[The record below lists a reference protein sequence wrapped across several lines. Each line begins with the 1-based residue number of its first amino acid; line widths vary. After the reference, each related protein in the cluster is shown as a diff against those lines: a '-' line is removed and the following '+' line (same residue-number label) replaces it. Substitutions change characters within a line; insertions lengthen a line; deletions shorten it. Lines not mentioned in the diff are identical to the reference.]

1 MGGIAMKIA
10 LINGSPK
17 AGKNNSGI
25 LLQSLESLLGKE
37 HELFHC
43 RAGRQPLAESD
54 YKALCQMDA
63 LVLAF
68 PLYVDAIPAHLLEIL
83 TKLEDYMKTERTKEV
98 VLYAIVN
105 NGFFEGV
112 QNRIAISILQNW
124 CVRAGVRF
132 GQAIGQGAG
141 EMLESVEKV
150 PHGHGPMKNLH
161 AALDTLA
168 ANLQSGRSG
177 ESILLSPKFPRVAWR
192 IAGTMFWHSMA
203 KKNGVTKKELRRRL
217 L

>member
-1 MGGIAMKIA
+1 MKIA

-17 AGKNNSGI
+17 SGKNNSG
-25 LLQSLESLLGKE
+25 LLLRSLEPLIGKE
-37 HELFHC
+37 HELFHYHVI
-43 RAGRQPLAESD
+43 RQPLSESD
-54 YKALCQMDA
+54 YMTLCRMDA

-68 PLYVDAIPAHLLEIL
+68 PLYVDSIPSHLLGML
-83 TKLEDYMKTERTKEV
+83 TELEGYMKAERTKEIM
-98 VLYAIVN
+98 LYAIVN

-112 QNRIAISILQNW
+112 QNRIAIGILQNW

-150 PHGHGPMKNLH
+150 PHGNGPMKNLH

-168 ANLQSGRSG
+168 ANLQSGKTG
-177 ESILLSPKFPRVAWR
+177 DTVLLSPKLPR
-192 IAGTMFWHSMA
+192 IAWKIGGTLGWNSTA
-203 KKNGVTKKELRRRL
+203 KKNGLTKKELRRRL
-217 L
+217 P